1 MPITKITSAKVT
13 NNYFSVLRDKTIL
26 PFMKKFLTSI
36 VAKIDETIDRVNS
49 VGIANNNLVEI
60 DAADVAEDDYAQF
73 TADGLQGKT
82 GAEVK
87 SDLSLNNVSNNAQ
100 LPLTGGTMTGDIT
113 MTDVGITD
121 VKEIVMAD
129 GEDGLSLDGGSTYI
143 TAFHDQD
150 NMSSNQSNAV
160 ASQQSIKAYA
170 DTMLPLAGGTMSGD
184 ITLGAAN
191 AVRFGHNDE
200 FVGGNGT
207 DLTISSGNDINLMM
221 ITDMDVTVGR
231 HINANIGGNL
241 YIDVEGGQARL
252 TDDSETDNVF
262 TPAHDADI
270 ATKKYVDD
278 NAGGTAY
285 WIQVWNARA
294 YTRNLDWFHPHHQY
308 GVAYYNWTY
317 DTNSTSLPST
327 LTDDKHPLIVVP
339 KNCTLKEYNFTGSFT
354 GAQTY
359 EVALMKG
366 TGVTFGSAGNWSL
379 SQVGATQSQVVG
391 TANVQHTL
399 GQEGLSVSLSKGDT
413 LVPVVRRSTTD
424 TSALHFFE
432 LAFSIVCEVG

>member
-1 MPITKITSAKVT
+1 MPKHM
-13 NNYFSVLRDKTIL
+13 SVDK
-26 PFMKKFLTSI
+26 P
-36 VAKIDETIDRVNS
+36 IDSHLKPLKD
-49 VGIANNNLVEI
+49 
-60 DAADVAEDDYAQF
+60 
-73 TADGLQGKT
+73 ADGTPCALELSTDKARVKSLEVLGEAKGQTPTT
-82 GAEVK
+82 GA
-87 SDLSLNNVSNNAQ
+87 
-100 LPLTGGTMTGDIT
+100 
-113 MTDVGITD
+113 
-121 VKEIVMAD
+121 
-129 GEDGLSLDGGSTYI
+129 GL
-143 TAFHDQD
+143 
-150 NMSSNQSNAV
+150 
-160 ASQQSIKAYA
+160 
-170 DTMLPLAGGTMSGD
+170 
-184 ITLGAAN
+184 
-191 AVRFGHNDE
+191 
-200 FVGGNGT
+200 
-207 DLTISSGNDINLMM
+207 
-221 ITDMDVTVGR
+221 
-231 HINANIGGNL
+231 
-241 YIDVEGGQARL
+241 
-252 TDDSETDNVF
+252 
-262 TPAHDADI
+262 
-270 ATKKYVDD
+270 ATKQYVDD

-339 KNCTLKEYNFTGSFT
+339 KNCTLTEYNFTGSFT

>member
-1 MPITKITSAKVT
+1 
-13 NNYFSVLRDKTIL
+13 
-26 PFMKKFLTSI
+26 MKKLGR
-36 VAKIDETIDRVNS
+36 A
-49 VGIANNNLVEI
+49 GANNDYVGYINFTGLDTSSNSQNYAGIFARVDVGTHGQESGRLELDVANHDGGTGTGLKLTGGSANDEIDVEIGLGASSLTTVKGKLAAGGDAKYDNLV
-60 DAADVAEDDYAQF
+60 
-73 TADGLQGKT
+73 
-82 GAEVK
+82 VK
-87 SDLSLNNVSNNAQ
+87 SDAANNAIEM
-100 LPLTGGTMTGDIT
+100 G
-113 MTDVGITD
+113 
-121 VKEIVMAD
+121 
-129 GEDGLSLDGGSTYI
+129 GEDG
-143 TAFHDQD
+143 
-150 NMSSNQSNAV
+150 NSSQ
-160 ASQQSIKAYA
+160 IILYE
-170 DTMLPLAGGTMSGD
+170 AGGTSTADFLSIFVEEDGVSTISTTD
-184 ITLGAAN
+184 GGGAAAHLN
-191 AVRFGHNDE
+191 VIAD
-200 FVGGNGT
+200 GNMDLNIAGN
-207 DLTISSGNDINLMM
+207 LTI
-221 ITDMDVTVGR
+221 DV
-231 HINANIGGNL
+231 
-241 YIDVEGGQARL
+241 DGGQARL

-339 KNCTLKEYNFTGSFT
+339 KDCTLKEYNFTGSFT

-424 TSALHFFE
+424 TSAYHFFE